1 MLRWVGLVSASGSDA
16 GGLLD
21 AVLPPVCL
29 DLKMRSLL
37 QILAL
42 GMSEMSFLMGAR
54 VGGLIGLIC
63 PLNYIVCSTFSL

>member
-1 MLRWVGLVSASGSDA
+1 MGLVSASGSDA

-42 GMSEMSFLMGAR
+42 GMSEMSYVMGGTSGWFNWFDMSIELHC
-54 VGGLIGLIC
+54 V
-63 PLNYIVCSTFSL
+63 LNI